1 MVAVN
6 QLYGANVFSVVPMAR
21 HIVSV
26 MSQTPRLSDSDLVDE
41 IASIGGRKHRSF
53 ASKFCHFYVDSK
65 RYPIFDKYVGVTLN
79 YHLGAEFPFHDSSAP
94 PPYKNVLAALGTLQ
108 TQAKLADLPPRALD
122 RYLWLSGLHRKWSMG
137 TKPKINAEVAALF
150 AAADTD
156 PQLRADISAMCP

>member
-65 RYPIFDKYVGVTLN
+65 RYPIFDKYVGVT
-79 YHLGAEFPFHDSSAP
+79 SSAP

-108 TQAKLADLPPRALD
+108 TRAKLADLPPRALD